1 MIARLGMAPR
11 RAGLSTTDFVEH
23 WRTTHSV
30 AAGRIPGLRR
40 YTQFHPVLVEGRLAL
55 PYPGFDACSLL
66 EFDSPESMDAG
77 FASAVYRD
85 EVMPD
90 EAVLVDKSRF
100 SLFLGEARISSVI
113 PGGSVVLVTLLR
125 RHPALTSE
133 EFATVLG
140 GPWSAWS
147 GGHEQ
152 YVSAG
157 ASRPGRQADVADAVD
172 IRAFDTAEQSLAWLT
187 TEEQGVANDVRM
199 AGLGL
204 TVGRVIARTYQVV

>member
-1 MIARLGMAPR
+1 MAPR
-11 RAGLSTTDFVEH
+11 AAGLTTPAFVEH

-40 YTQFHPVLVEGRLAL
+40 YTQFHPVLVDGRLPL

-66 EFDSPESMDAG
+66 QFDSLETMDAG
-77 FASAVYRD
+77 FSSDVYRD
-85 EVMPD
+85 EVMPN

-100 SLFLGEARISSVI
+100 SLFLGDARISSGI
-113 PGGSVVLVTLLR
+113 PGGTVVLVTLLR
-125 RHPALTSE
+125 RHPALSAE
-133 EFATVLG
+133 EFSAALD

-152 YVSAG
+152 YVSVG
-157 ASRPGRQADVADAVD
+157 TGRGGRQTDVADAVD
-172 IRAFDTAEQSLAWLT
+172 VRAFDDPGQALTWLT
-187 TEEQGVANDVRM
+187 DEEQGVATDVAM

-204 TVGRVIARTYQVV
+204 VVGRVLARTFQVV

>member
-1 MIARLGMAPR
+1 MITRLGMAPR
-11 RAGLSTTDFVEH
+11 ADGLSTAGFVEH

-40 YTQFHPVLVEGRLAL
+40 YTQFHPVLVDGRLPL

-66 EFDSPESMDAG
+66 QFDSLESMDAG

-100 SLFLGEARISSVI
+100 SLFLGGEARTSSAV
-113 PGGSVVLVTLLR
+113 PGGTVVLLTLLR
-125 RHPALTSE
+125 RHPALTPE
-133 EFATVLG
+133 EFGAVLE
-140 GPWSAWS
+140 GPWSEWA

-152 YVSAG
+152 YVALGAG
-157 ASRPGRQADVADAVD
+157 RSGRQTDVADAVD
-172 IRAFDTAEQSLAWLT
+172 VRAFDDPRGALAWLT
-187 TEEQGVANDVRM
+187 SEEDGVANDVRM
-199 AGLGL
+199 AGLV
-204 TVGRVIARTYQVV
+204 VGRVLARTYQVL

>member
-1 MIARLGMAPR
+1 VITRLGMAPR
-11 RAGLSTTDFVEH
+11 AAGLSTADFVEH
-23 WRTTHSV
+23 WRTTHSE
-30 AAGRIPGLRR
+30 AAGQIPGLRR
-40 YTQFHPVLVEGRLAL
+40 YTQFHPVLVEGRLPL

-66 EFDSPESMDAG
+66 QFDSLDSMDAG
-77 FASAVYRD
+77 FASAVYR
-85 EVMPD
+85 EKVVPD

-100 SLFLGEARISSVI
+100 SLFLGDARISSAI
-113 PGGSVVLVTLLR
+113 PGGTVVLVTLLR

-133 EFATVLG
+133 EFSTVLD

-172 IRAFDTAEQSLAWLT
+172 IRAFDSPQQALTWLT
-187 TEEQGVANDVRM
+187 GEEQGVANDVRM
-199 AGLGL
+199 AALGL
-204 TVGRVIARTYQVV
+204 TVGRVLARTYQVV

>member
-11 RAGLSTTDFVEH
+11 AAGLSTTDFVEH

-30 AAGRIPGLRR
+30 AAGQIPGLRR
-40 YTQFHPVLVEGRLAL
+40 YMQFHPVLVDGHLPL

-66 EFDSPESMDAG
+66 QFDSLESMDAG

-85 EVMPD
+85 LVMPD

-100 SLFLGEARISSVI
+100 SVFLGEASISSEI
-113 PGGSVVLVTLLR
+113 PGGTFVLVTLIR
-125 RHPALTSE
+125 RHPALTPE
-133 EFATVLG
+133 EFSTVLD

-152 YVSAG
+152 YVSVG
-157 ASRPGRQADVADAVD
+157 AARAGRQADVADAVD
-172 IRAFDTAEQSLAWLT
+172 IRAFDTGQQALTWLT
-187 TEEQGVANDVRM
+187 GEEHGVANDVMM

-204 TVGRVIARTYQVV
+204 TVGRLVARTYQVV

>member
-1 MIARLGMAPR
+1 MITRLGMAPR
-11 RAGLSTTDFVEH
+11 AAGLSTAEFVDH

-40 YTQFHPVLVEGRLAL
+40 YTQFHPVLVDGRLPL

-66 EFDSPESMDAG
+66 QFDSPESMDAG
-77 FASAVYRD
+77 FASDVYRD

-100 SLFLGEARISSVI
+100 QLFLGEARISSEI
-113 PGGSVVLVTLLR
+113 PGGTVVLLTLLR

-133 EFATVLG
+133 EFAAVLD
-140 GPWSAWS
+140 GPWSEWP

-152 YVSAG
+152 YVSIGAG
-157 ASRPGRQADVADAVD
+157 RPGRQTDVADAVD
-172 IRAFDTAEQSLAWLT
+172 VRAFDDAPQALDWLT
-187 TEEQGVANDVRM
+187 GEEQGVATDVRM

-204 TVGRVIARTYQVV
+204 VVGRVLARTFRVV

>member
-1 MIARLGMAPR
+1 VITRLGMAPR
-11 RAGLSTTDFVEH
+11 AAGLSTADFVEH
-23 WRTTHSV
+23 WRTTHSA

-40 YTQFHPVLVEGRLAL
+40 YTQFHPVLVDGRLPL

-66 EFDSPESMDAG
+66 QFDSLESMDAG

-90 EAVLVDKSRF
+90 EVVLVDKTRF

-113 PGGSVVLVTLLR
+113 PDGTVVLLTLLR
-125 RHPALTSE
+125 RHPALTAE
-133 EFATVLG
+133 EFATALD

-152 YVSAG
+152 YVSMAAG
-157 ASRPGRQADVADAVD
+157 RSGREVDVADAVD
-172 IRAFDTAEQSLAWLT
+172 IRAFDGPEQALAWLT
-187 TEEQGVANDVRM
+187 AEADGVATDLTM

-204 TVGRVIARTYQVV
+204 AVGRVLARTFRVV

>member
-11 RAGLSTTDFVEH
+11 AAGLSTPDFVEH

-40 YTQFHPVLVEGRLAL
+40 YMQFHPVLVDGRLPL

-66 EFDSPESMDAG
+66 QFDSLESMDAG
-77 FASAVYRD
+77 FSSSVYRD

-90 EAVLVDKSRF
+90 EAVLVDKARF
-100 SLFLGEARISSVI
+100 SLFLGEARISSEI
-113 PGGSVVLVTLLR
+113 PDGTVVLLTLLR

-133 EFATVLG
+133 EFATVLD
-140 GPWSAWS
+140 GPWSAWP

-152 YVSAG
+152 YVSVG
-157 ASRPGRQADVADAVD
+157 AARPGRQADVADAVD
-172 IRAFDTAEQSLAWLT
+172 VRAFDGPGQALSWLTAE
-187 TEEQGVANDVRM
+187 EHGVATDVTM

-204 TVGRVIARTYQVV
+204 AVGRVLARTFQVV